1 MLVRPPRLQL
11 EKTLAQGAL
20 PAAAAADG
28 AAAVAAA
35 AAAAGGGGAT
45 KLELTLKQSPGVKL
59 GFRLSDDNVVLS
71 VLPGGPAEAAG
82 FVTGDLVLA
91 LDGSALD
98 GRPAVP
104 IFQQPPAPLP
114 TDRKVVVT
122 RKAAAA
128 ATAPPAAADAVP
140 AKKTSDG
147 RNVLLF

>member
-1 MLVRPPRLQL
+1 MRTRLSSEAATAAPP
-11 EKTLAQGAL
+11 
-20 PAAAAADG
+20 
-28 AAAVAAA
+28 VAHSRRRAT
-35 AAAAGGGGAT
+35 AG
-45 KLELTLKQSPGVKL
+45 GVKL

-82 FVTGDLVLA
+82 FATGDLVLA

-122 RKAAAA
+122 RKAPAAA
-128 ATAPPAAADAVP
+128 AAPPAAADAVP

>member
-1 MLVRPPRLQL
+1 M
-11 EKTLAQGAL
+11 
-20 PAAAAADG
+20 AAREG

-82 FVTGDLVLA
+82 FLTGDLVLA

-122 RKAAAA
+122 RKAPAAA
-128 ATAPPAAADAVP
+128 AAPPAAADAVP

>member
-1 MLVRPPRLQL
+1 MR
-11 EKTLAQGAL
+11 
-20 PAAAAADG
+20 
-28 AAAVAAA
+28 
-35 AAAAGGGGAT
+35 
-45 KLELTLKQSPGVKL
+45 S
-59 GFRLSDDNVVLS
+59 
-71 VLPGGPAEAAG
+71 
-82 FVTGDLVLA
+82 
-91 LDGSALD
+91 
-98 GRPAVP
+98 VP